1 MWLPIWLRYWYG
13 PPLSSISLLY
23 SIAYALRPPPS
34 PLQPWFWSSSSL
46 ENDLKTCLKL
56 YYFSVLLLFNLLH
69 ALTEVSIGL
78 PLEKP
83 LLPCLVS
90 SHLSSST
97 FHFSSTFKCKVNFW
111 NVFFII
117 GLPPTYL
124 NYRKKEVTSLGPCPK
139 TCLKLLRKSF
149 QNELAGKKIA
159 WRTCFNLIFFLPTL
173 IGRFSTTTV
182 KKKALVRGLSSFVTS
197 PILVLT
203 LRRFGW
209 LPTTQNRQKCSGFRP
224 MKNIMICFLVSES
237 ALKGVRL
244 KRCLKAQ
251 PT

>member
-1 MWLPIWLRYWYG
+1 MVHLC
-13 PPLSSISLLY
+13 PLSLLLY

-34 PLQPWFWSSSSL
+34 PLQRLQPWFWSSSLSS
-46 ENDLKTCLKL
+46 ENDLKTCLKF
-56 YYFSVLLLFNLLH
+56 YYFSVHLLFNLLH

-124 NYRKKEVTSLGPCPK
+124 NYRKKEVTRLGPCLK

-149 QNELAGKKIA
+149 QNELAGKKIV

-224 MKNIMICFLVSES
+224 MKKIMICFLVSES
-237 ALKGVRL
+237 ALKDVRR

-251 PT
+251 QT